1 MSAKERPNFDEL
13 GIPYVEPYAGKFS
26 TDSNGVDMS
35 ETSAAPG
42 GSEIFSSPTRDLPN
56 TVVTLRRK
64 CHPELLTDIHSLTAT
79 ELSTKYKSEYS
90 SWKNMKS
97 RRKRDGYIVDPD
109 FENFIDFLEIMG
121 RKPDSSYSIDR
132 IDPANPEYSPD
143 NCRWASKKL
152 QTWNRTNTIYLT
164 DDNGKCLPAAEW
176 GIQTGLSSRAI
187 AGRISRGWSEH
198 EAIHTLKGDRRKSL
212 PTSFGSTESAE
223 PYVILWREVLTKHH
237 NVKFVAFK
245 AKDKKLLKD
254 IGSLLRQGGIDDP
267 FAALRL
273 ILEDWSGF
281 TSHADSFAHYELK
294 RPIYPS
300 IEFLITWITAAG
312 DYYLKQTASKGE
324 PSTNPHLRIDFS
336 EF

>member
-1 MSAKERPNFDEL
+1 MSAKQRPNFDEL

-26 TDSNGVDMS
+26 TDSNEVDMS
-35 ETSAAPG
+35 ATSAAPRG
-42 GSEIFSSPTRDLPN
+42 GEIFSATTRDLPN

-64 CHPELLTDIHSLTAT
+64 CHPELLADIQSLTAT

-97 RRKRDGYIVDPD
+97 RSKRLEYVVDPV
-109 FENFIDFLEIMG
+109 FEQFIDFLEIM
-121 RKPDSSYSIDR
+121 RPKPDSSYSLDR

-152 QTWNRTNTIYLT
+152 QTWNRTTTIYLT
-164 DDNGKCLPAAEW
+164 DDNGNCLPAAEW
-176 GIQTGLSSRAI
+176 ERQTGLSRQAI

-212 PTSFGSTESAE
+212 PKSFGSTESAE
-223 PYVILWREVLTKHH
+223 PYVILWRDVLSTHH
-237 NVKFVAFK
+237 KLEFVAFK
-245 AKDKKLLKD
+245 AKDKKLLKQ
-254 IGSLLRQGGIDDP
+254 IGSLLREGGIDDP

-273 ILEDWSGF
+273 ILENWSDF
-281 TSHADSFAHYELK
+281 TSHANFFAHYELK
-294 RPIYPS
+294 RPSYPS
-300 IEFLITWITAAG
+300 IEFLITWINAAG
-312 DYYLKQTASKGE
+312 DYYLKQTASKRK
-324 PSTNPHLRIDFS
+324 PCANPDLCIDFS

>member
-1 MSAKERPNFDEL
+1 MSAKQRPDFDEL
-13 GIPYVEPYAGKFS
+13 GIPYVKPYAGKFS
-26 TDSNGVDMS
+26 SDSNEVDMS
-35 ETSAAPG
+35 ATSASPRG
-42 GSEIFSSPTRDLPN
+42 GEIFSSTTRDLPN

-64 CHPELLTDIHSLTAT
+64 CDPKLLIDIHNLTAT

-97 RRKRDGYIVDPD
+97 RSKRVGHVVDPEYEK
-109 FENFIDFLEIMG
+109 FVDFLESIG
-121 RKPDSSYSIDR
+121 VKPDSSYSIDR
-132 IDPANPEYSPD
+132 IDPANPEYSPE

-176 GIQTGLSSRAI
+176 GIQTGLSTRAI

-198 EAIHTLKGDRRKSL
+198 EAIHTPKGDRRKSP

-223 PYVILWREVLTKHH
+223 PYVILWRDILSTHH
-237 NVKFVAFK
+237 NIEFVAFK

-281 TSHADSFAHYELK
+281 TSHAVFFAHYKFEQ
-294 RPIYPS
+294 PIYPS
-300 IEFLITWITAAG
+300 IEFLIRWINAAG
-312 DYYLKQTASKGE
+312 DYYLKQTARKSKPRTE
-324 PSTNPHLRIDFS
+324 PKLTWNRS